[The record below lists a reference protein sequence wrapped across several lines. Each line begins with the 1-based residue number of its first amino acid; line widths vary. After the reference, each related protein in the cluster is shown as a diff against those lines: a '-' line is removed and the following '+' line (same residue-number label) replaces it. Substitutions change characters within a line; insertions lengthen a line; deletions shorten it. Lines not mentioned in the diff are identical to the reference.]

1 MRSNRERRIS
11 YRVPDVA
18 VVVRRLV
25 LGEAHRFVQIMRVLL
40 RLLVARFRCR
50 VDFTVGRWL
59 AVAEN
64 QPALQQLRK
73 HRRPARVVLNGG
85 PARCNTAE
93 TVGVETQHVREA
105 V

>member
-50 VDFTVGRWL
+50 VDFAVGRWL

-64 QPALQQLRK
+64 QPALQQLLQN
-73 HRRPARVVLNGG
+73 RRPARIVLYSG
-85 PARCNTAE
+85 PARCNAADI
-93 TVGVETQHVREA
+93 VGV
-105 V
+105 